1 MNKRQAKKA
10 FKKKYGIAPEDV
22 AKAIVSVTPSIQ
34 EAHDVFVESC
44 ARLGYA
50 LKMASNTFYS
60 CMIDSYDN
68 GINVIENGVSKVNKI
83 WISVENY
90 EALKNGE
97 LILEAKGQSPV
108 LVVPVDDVVGMEVS
122 NE

>member
-1 MNKRQAKKA
+1 M
-10 FKKKYGIAPEDV
+10 
-22 AKAIVSVTPSIQ
+22 
-34 EAHDVFVESC
+34 
-44 ARLGYA
+44 
-50 LKMASNTFYS
+50 
-60 CMIDSYDN
+60 
-68 GINVIENGVSKVNKI
+68 NKI

-90 EALKNGE
+90 EALKNRE